1 MIFWLTALAVWV
13 AAGARVGRV
22 LVRPATTVRV
32 AIVVAVMAVALAATV
47 AIPGVA
53 DTIDGVMPDGLH
65 DGAMPAAHIGI
76 SLWVFF
82 IAATSVIAAA
92 AWPMTSRTSLRLTGI
107 AIYVTG
113 GVLVALTLLLSAR
126 IGWFAI
132 AIGSAFIVV
141 TAARNLDWTPL
152 GRGIA
157 LFGAGVVL
165 VGVLAGSHALDEQ
178 GTDAATTQRPSPG
191 WAFSGA
197 SLLISLGVVLILIEV
212 WVRARVLLV
221 RVRSLHR
228 LLTDRF
234 PEVAADDLKNVTTVL
249 KSSDQ
254 VAHIMDALY
263 LQAGGMRSPNTS
275 PSSAPPEDG
284 TARAHAVA
292 MWAHDPFADKQL
304 DSRWIAPPAGMSTR
318 RWVRAI
324 ATAYSKEFGG

>member
-32 AIVVAVMAVALAATV
+32 AIVLAVTAVAFAATV

-53 DTIDGVMPDGLH
+53 DTIDGLVPGGLR
-65 DGAMPAAHIGI
+65 DGAMAAAVIGI

-82 IAATSVIAAA
+82 TAATSAIAAA
-92 AWPMTSRTSLRLTGI
+92 AWPMTSRTSLRLTAI
-107 AIYVTG
+107 AIYVAG
-113 GVLVALTLLLSAR
+113 GVLVLLTLLVSPR
-126 IGWFAI
+126 IGWITI
-132 AIGSAFIVV
+132 AVGSAFIVV

-165 VGVLAGSHALDEQ
+165 VGVLAGVHAFDEQ
-178 GTDAATTQRPSPG
+178 DAALTQRPSPG
-191 WAFSGA
+191 WAFSVA
-197 SLLISLGVVLILIEV
+197 SLMIALGAVLILIEV
-212 WVRARVLLV
+212 WARARVLLY
-221 RVRSLHR
+221 RVRPLHR

-249 KSSDQ
+249 KASDQ

-263 LQAGGMRSPNTS
+263 LQAGGMTSPNTS
-275 PSSAPPEDG
+275 LSSAPPEDAV
-284 TARAHAVA
+284 ARARAVA
-292 MWAHDPFADKQL
+292 VWAHDPLADVQL
-304 DSRWIAPPAGMSTR
+304 DSRWIAPPTGMSTR

-324 ATAYSKEFGG
+324 ATAYSEEFGG